1 MTASQLIEKL
11 KKYPSD
17 MPVVIYDPDIDLFS
31 TIIDIEQNV
40 FQNILSQRGASLVY
54 RNLNSEEEIESGTK
68 VILLEV

>member
-1 MTASQLIEKL
+1 
-11 KKYPSD
+11 